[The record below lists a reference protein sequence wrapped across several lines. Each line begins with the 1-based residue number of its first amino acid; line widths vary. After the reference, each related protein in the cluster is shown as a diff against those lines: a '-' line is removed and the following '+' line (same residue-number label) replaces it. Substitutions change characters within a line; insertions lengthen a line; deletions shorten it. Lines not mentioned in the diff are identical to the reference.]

1 MDSSKAKRREDRHPM
16 GQNVDHGTDT
26 KKQEADFRR
35 NGGNPV
41 KKLRSGY
48 S

>member
-26 KKQEADFRR
+26 K
-35 NGGNPV
+35 N
-41 KKLRSGY
+41 KKRIFAEMAAIR
-48 S
+48 